1 MGHYLIGDENFEF
14 KSFATFPLLEHVLG
28 VGRMFCAPRFE
39 LVDAHGEPYEEEDAF
54 LTALGDAA
62 PALWLPLADDLVAL
76 PSGADL
82 DLVLG
87 HLLRT
92 LRAADPHV
100 RALGDPELADARVR
114 WALPFVW
121 ELRQNEWPALLAA
134 VNHALPKENR
144 LTLELLQSHDAEG
157 LRQHFGKLAEML
169 PETHAFGLAALTF
182 AVTHGTQVFTVEDD
196 PVFYTFDENA
206 APPRFMER
214 LASAVLEQN
223 EQARIEQIRAH
234 VEATLVALDEERPE
248 DALASARQARSWTWV
263 VSDNAEVAR
272 AYRASATAWLEA
284 RELDRAVVDASFA
297 LYLAPDADAYDTRA
311 IALHV
316 AGDLDAALADYT
328 RALELSPDDARVLS
342 NRAEAHYD
350 MDDDASCIAD
360 AERALALAS
369 DDPSPHVFRGRA
381 LMRLGRI
388 AEARADAEKAAAL
401 GDESLLAELG
411 RYEG

>member
-1 MGHYLIGDENFEF
+1 MSHFLIGDENFEF
-14 KSFATFPLLEHVLG
+14 RSFGTFPLLEHVLG

-39 LVDAHGEPYEEEDAF
+39 LVDEDGEPFEDEDAF
-54 LTALGDAA
+54 LTELGDTA
-62 PALWLPLADDLVAL
+62 PELWLPLADDLVAL
-76 PSGADL
+76 PSAADL
-82 DLVLG
+82 DLILG

-92 LRAADPHV
+92 LRSADTHV
-100 RALGDPELADARVR
+100 RALGDPDVEDARVR
-114 WALPFVW
+114 WAVPFVW

-134 VNHALPKENR
+134 VNAVLPEENR
-144 LTLELLQSHDAEG
+144 LTLALLQAHDADG
-157 LRQHFGKLAEML
+157 LQERLNGLVDSQ
-169 PETHAFGLAALTF
+169 PETHAFGLAALAF
-182 AVTHGTQVFTVEDD
+182 AVARGTRVFTVEDD

-214 LASAVLEQN
+214 LDSAVLAEP
-223 EQARIEQIRAH
+223 EEARIEQIRAH

-248 DALASARQARSWTWV
+248 DALVSARQARSWTWGV
-263 VSDNAEVAR
+263 ADNAETAR

-284 RELDRAVVDASFA
+284 RELDRAVADASFA
-297 LYLAPDADAYDTRA
+297 LHLEADADAYDTRA

-316 AGDLDAALADYT
+316 AGDIEDALADYT

-350 MDDDASCIAD
+350 MGDDASCIAD
-360 AERALALAS
+360 AERSITLAS

-381 LMRLGRI
+381 LVRLGRI
-388 AEARADAEKAAAL
+388 GEARADAEKAAAL